1 MKKKKIDEHFV
12 KAYAAYCDTYAAP
25 TRKKLLE
32 IAPAVYKSKPIVT
45 LLNVWNNARMKYKL
59 AAFDEIGVRIVAP
72 SATAAPVPA
81 EICAEF
87 DECEYILDLVL
98 ADKLKDAAEHGPEK

>member
-12 KAYAAYCDTYAAP
+12 KVYAAYCDTYAAP

-45 LLNVWNNARMKYKL
+45 ILSVWNNARMKYKL
-59 AAFDEIGVRIVAP
+59 AAFDEIGARIAAP
-72 SATAAPVPA
+72 SATTAPVLE

-87 DECEYILDLVL
+87 DECEYILDLVI